1 MHRIVA
7 VTPAG
12 RRKYLELLKHYVL
25 RDSTIAEWHLWDNC
39 RKSEDRTYIQG
50 LAREHPKVKIVEIQ
64 GADGSN
70 RSVNRFY
77 PFCKDV
83 DAFYIKMD
91 DDLVYLPD
99 HIGERLYRQAIAERD
114 KYIWWS
120 PLIVN
125 NAICSWLLKYHSR
138 VEIPEF
144 VSCQAADSL
153 AWANPGFAERL
164 HRKFLAAV
172 ETNDIG
178 MFQVPDFEVSLSR
191 FSINCIGF
199 FGKDVAELGE
209 GFCPVGVDD
218 EEWISA
224 VLPSQVGK
232 PGRIAGAIA
241 TAHFS
246 YYTQEADLLKCR
258 ILDDYYRIAGLKPE
272 PYQIQIMKRSLK
284 QRVFSRLRA
293 AKNRILGS

>member
-12 RRKYLELLKHYVL
+12 RRHYLELLKHYVL

-39 RKSEDRTYIQG
+39 RRSEDRAYIQG
-50 LAREHPKVKIVEIQ
+50 LAREHPKIKIVEIQ
-64 GADGSN
+64 GTDGSN

-77 PFCKDV
+77 PFCNGADV
-83 DAFYIKMD
+83 FYIKMD

-99 HIGERLYRQAIAERD
+99 HMGERLYQQAIAERD

-125 NAICSWLLKYHSR
+125 NAVCTWLLKYHSR

-144 VSCQAADSL
+144 VSCQSADSM
-153 AWANPGFAERL
+153 AFANSRFAERL

-172 ETNDIG
+172 ENNDIG
-178 MFQVPDFEVSLSR
+178 MFRVPDFEVSLSR

-199 FGKDVAELGE
+199 FGKDVAELRE
-209 GFCPVGVDD
+209 SFCPLGVDD

-224 VLPSQVGK
+224 VLPSRVGR
-232 PGRIAGAIA
+232 PGRITGAITA
-241 TAHFS
+241 AHFS
-246 YYTQEADLLKCR
+246 FYTQELDLLECR
-258 ILDDYYRIAGLKPE
+258 VLDDYYRLAGLKPE
-272 PYQIQIMKRSLK
+272 PYTKWKRSLS
-284 QRVFSRLRA
+284 QRLVRRLRA
-293 AKNRILGS
+293 AKNRALGK